1 MHPSSMENMKRARDL
16 LGNRIASN
24 IEILDVGGRALVK
37 DRDRSYRSLWED
49 KAKEYYVA
57 DLMDGHNVTH
67 PMPGP
72 YELPFSEET
81 VDLIVSGQTLEH
93 VKNPF
98 RLVAEMNRV
107 LKKGGYMILIAPSRG
122 KYHDS
127 IDCWRFMD
135 DAFAAVAEEVGNIET
150 VADWVDRSAPDERSS
165 QWGDHVFV
173 GKKF

>member
-1 MHPSSMENMKRARDL
+1 MHPSSMENMKRAKNL
-16 LGNRIASN
+16 LGNRIEEG

-37 DRDRSYRSLWED
+37 DRDRSYRVLWED

-57 DLMDGHNVTH
+57 DLLDGHNVTH

-72 YELPFSEET
+72 YELPFSDEA

-107 LKKGGYMILIAPSRG
+107 LKTGGFMILIAPSQG

-135 DAFAAVAEEVGNIET
+135 DAFRAVAEDVGNLSV
-150 VADWVDRSAPDERSS
+150 VADWVDRSAPDERSAR
-165 QWGDHVFV
+165 WADHVFV
-173 GKKF
+173 GEKV